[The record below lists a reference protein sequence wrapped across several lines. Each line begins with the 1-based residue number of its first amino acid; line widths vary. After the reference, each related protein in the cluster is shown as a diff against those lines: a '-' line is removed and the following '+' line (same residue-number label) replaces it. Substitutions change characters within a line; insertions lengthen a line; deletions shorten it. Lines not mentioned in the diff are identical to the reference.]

1 MYPNT
6 EGKVSW
12 QENIN
17 QLRTQAAKS
26 QAIVEFLNCN
36 SHPTSQKSPCVSH
49 PLTTLTFK
57 VVTEKFVQKIFAE
70 FAENLD
76 KTTLHPPLTNLL
88 EGNSK

>member
-6 EGKVSW
+6 GREVSW
-12 QENIN
+12 LENIS

-57 VVTEKFVQKIFAE
+57 MVTEKFVQEIFAE

-76 KTTLHPPLTNLL
+76 KTPLHPPLTNLL

>member
-6 EGKVSW
+6 ERKVSW

-17 QLRTQAAKS
+17 QLRTRAAKS

-36 SHPTSQKSPCVSH
+36 SHPTFQKSLCVSH

-57 VVTEKFVQKIFAE
+57 MVTEKFVQKIFAE

-76 KTTLHPPLTNLL
+76 EATLHPPLKNLL

>member
-6 EGKVSW
+6 ERKVSW
-12 QENIN
+12 LENIN

-36 SHPTSQKSPCVSH
+36 SHPTFQKSLCVSH

-57 VVTEKFVQKIFAE
+57 MVTEKFVQKIFAE
-70 FAENLD
+70 FAEKFRQND
-76 KTTLHPPLTNLL
+76 SAPTLKKSP
-88 EGNSK
+88 

>member
-12 QENIN
+12 LENIN

-36 SHPTSQKSPCVSH
+36 FHPTSQKSPCVSH
-49 PLTTLTFK
+49 PLTNLTFK
-57 VVTEKFVQKIFAE
+57 MVTEKFVQKIFAE
-70 FAENLD
+70 FAEKFRQND
-76 KTTLHPPLTNLL
+76 SAPTLKKSP
-88 EGNSK
+88 